1 MKNFFIMVICIFA
14 CIAVAKAQEAAGN
27 LVIEGN
33 IKDAYLKIDAQPSE
47 LISGD
52 SLSKTLAPGNYSY
65 EISRI
70 GYEIERG
77 TFTIKQGENTV
88 LKMNLTPGDEESKV
102 ISAPEPAANVPN
114 NDMKEIMNKLNEFNA
129 NVIKTT
135 TKSKPGM
142 PWILTGTA
150 VILGGIAASFFLKED
165 ISGGG
170 SELGKIP
177 GDRYLITKYRYNL
190 LYAAGGLVAGG
201 VCIGKGISMNKKKKR
216 LSQQAN
222 IHSFRNYGAY
232 LNVLAATNTL
242 GFRITF

>member
-1 MKNFFIMVICIFA
+1 MKNFFIIISCIFA
-14 CIAVAKAQEAAGN
+14 CMPVVNAQEAAGN

-47 LISGD
+47 LIHGD

-135 TKSKPGM
+135 AKSGTL
-142 PWILTGTA
+142 WIIAGTVA
-150 VILGGIAASFFLKED
+150 ILGGITATILWPES
-165 ISGGG
+165 SYYGGKFG
-170 SELGKIP
+170 
-177 GDRYLITKYRYNL
+177 YLIRGDAKYSL
-190 LYAAGGLVAGG
+190 LYTAAGLVAGG
-201 VCIGKGISMNKKKKR
+201 VCIGKGIRINRQKKKIHT
-216 LSQQAN
+216 QACAQPAN
-222 IHSFRNYGAY
+222 ANPAY
-232 LNVLAATNTL
+232 LNWVAAHNAL